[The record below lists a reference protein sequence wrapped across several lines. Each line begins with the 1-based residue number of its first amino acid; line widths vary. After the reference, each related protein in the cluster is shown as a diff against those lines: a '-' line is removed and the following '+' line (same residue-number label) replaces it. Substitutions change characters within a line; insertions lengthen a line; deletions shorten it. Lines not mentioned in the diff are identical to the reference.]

1 MVRGGGKGKVR
12 AGKLLPSLQT
22 QMRTRES
29 GRRKLGNGIGLGM
42 ADIMPDLSSH
52 SGTQVLF
59 SDVSVNLYFSVD
71 FTPVLKWAAC

>member
-12 AGKLLPSLQT
+12 AGKLPPSLQSLD
-22 QMRTRES
+22 EDW
-29 GRRKLGNGIGLGM
+29 RKLGNGVGLGM
-42 ADIMPDLSSH
+42 AEVVPDLSNH

-71 FTPVLKWAAC
+71 FIPVLKWAAC